1 MGKIEKLCERMEY
14 WCEVADLGY
23 DQSARWDIRDGGT
36 CDCSSLVYW
45 CLWESGIL
53 EKPEDLYERAYF
65 TGTIRRDL
73 EAAGWKALNFDFNDV
88 KPGDVLLNYANHVAV
103 VIYGTNWSSFVAQG
117 SIDENGN
124 ITGGRPGDQ
133 TGRETNVRA
142 IYDYPWDIVMRLKE
156 DDENMPSANEIC
168 ETIMNHD
175 LAVADGSTVPVWQ
188 LLSWNYYYSKQ
199 IKEILE
205 EIKEQLKEA
214 E

>member
-1 MGKIEKLCERMEY
+1 MTKLDTFIERMEY
-14 WCEVADLGY
+14 WCEVANLGY
-23 DQSARWDIRDGGT
+23 DQNNRWDIREDGE

-45 CLWESGIL
+45 CLWESGLL
-53 EKPEDLYERAYF
+53 EKPDNLYGRAYY
-65 TGTIRRDL
+65 TGTLRHDL
-73 EAAGWKALNFDFNDV
+73 ESAGFEAMQFTFENIR
-88 KPGDVLLNYANHVAV
+88 PGDILLNEQCHVAV
-103 VIYGTNWSSFVAQG
+103 CVYGINWSSFVAQG

-142 IYDYPWDIVMRLKE
+142 IYDYPWDIVLRLKE
-156 DDENMPSANEIC
+156 DEENMPSANEIC

-175 LAVADGSTVPVWQ
+175 LAVADGSFVPVWQ